1 MTTITST
8 EKIAYRHEPTGKWVE
23 IYNDNIDYGYDEDYE
38 PEYVMEYVDEATTDV
53 FFINS
58 KTPNKL
64 KDLLLKS
71 KCLATNS
78 YYARDNFLEFELV
91 VADIIT
97 KTEIIIK
104 E

>member
-8 EKIAYRHEPTGKWVE
+8 EKIAYRHKPTGKWVK

-53 FFINS
+53 FCINS

-91 VADIIT
+91 VADISI